1 MPPPPAFPGPS
12 SAPLHTLRRA
22 AGRGRVGREERVRRR
37 VARVDALRRVGER
50 RLVEQVGELRA
61 RGLRREKE
69 ETSGFG
75 DEESGRASELRIPE
89 REAAARRRARRAR

>member
-1 MPPPPAFPGPS
+1 M
-12 SAPLHTLRRA
+12 
-22 AGRGRVGREERVRRR
+22 RRR
-37 VARVDALRRVGER
+37 VARVDELRRVGER

-89 REAAARRRARRAR
+89 RWSQADKKTVGSFLLVTISNCPSGGFGAPGGAFGGPGCGFGI